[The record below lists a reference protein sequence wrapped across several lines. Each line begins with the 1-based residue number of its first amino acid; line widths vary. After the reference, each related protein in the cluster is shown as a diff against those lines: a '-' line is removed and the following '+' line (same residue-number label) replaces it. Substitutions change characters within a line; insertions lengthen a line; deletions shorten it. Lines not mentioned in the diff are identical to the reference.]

1 MCCQPDD
8 NSLACH
14 AQQLLEGTRA
24 RHSANYR
31 VVSLVGLERPRHHFG
46 HGTVCKS
53 GVAPAQHG
61 VLPASKLSVVP
72 CATSSYWG
80 TCSIA
85 EGNMR
90 VTDKVI
96 CVFHAPV
103 TFPRW
108 TKRWKSF
115 DIVKSPIIKEASKTE
130 KVRNVLPSDLQET
143 VVSIFMVESPPTPLY
158 LLGNI
163 QSGKSKKKF

>member
-1 MCCQPDD
+1 
-8 NSLACH
+8 
-14 AQQLLEGTRA
+14 
-24 RHSANYR
+24 
-31 VVSLVGLERPRHHFG
+31 
-46 HGTVCKS
+46 
-53 GVAPAQHG
+53 
-61 VLPASKLSVVP
+61 
-72 CATSSYWG
+72 
-80 TCSIA
+80 
-85 EGNMR
+85 MR

-163 QSGKSKKKF
+163 QSGKSQKKL